1 MRKSAVMKECI
12 TEGVYYGSF
21 NYWKH
26 ANGAFFNAACN
37 LSAYKS
43 YGFAAT
49 NQTAKM
55 RSDQKLKS
63 ASDS

>member
-1 MRKSAVMKECI
+1 MRKRAVMKECI
-12 TEGVYYGSF
+12 TGALITGSMQMVPF
-21 NYWKH
+21 LTP
-26 ANGAFFNAACN
+26 ACN

-49 NQTAKM
+49 NQTAKI